1 MKEKT
6 RDVFKSLFV
15 NDYFLGNNFQ
25 QELNKIKSLG
35 YQLNLASV
43 PRAATE
49 LTSNVSGA
57 LVYTPQSLKEGALF
71 LNELSNRKDINFDD
85 LLGFF
90 KAIQAK
96 QTARLLQKSSSSQ
109 MEVGGDNTSFTTKY
123 GKYTKKINETLLEFP
138 DRAVAL
144 PVMLGAFKRN
154 LEASTGKKFTIDD
167 MIKFTKDL
175 EFRENNFKEYTDA
188 RRKADLTLSRGYA
201 SLNPFESA
209 MQTVSNK
216 NDSALD
222 AFNKFMTRFQVTEA
236 NSMLL

>member
-1 MKEKT
+1 
-6 RDVFKSLFV
+6 
-15 NDYFLGNNFQ
+15 
-25 QELNKIKSLG
+25 
-35 YQLNLASV
+35 
-43 PRAATE
+43 
-49 LTSNVSGA
+49 
-57 LVYTPQSLKEGALF
+57 
-71 LNELSNRKDINFDD
+71 
-85 LLGFF
+85 
-90 KAIQAK
+90 
-96 QTARLLQKSSSSQ
+96 
-109 MEVGGDNTSFTTKY
+109 
-123 GKYTKKINETLLEFP
+123 
-138 DRAVAL
+138 
-144 PVMLGAFKRN
+144 MLGAFKRN